1 MAKQINKPVR
11 LDARFTRDFIQDI
24 QMQKRKRD
32 PQCPAPTPSRISLAI
47 ARHPLSGKIKKDIIE
62 ADLQ

>member
-24 QMQKRKRD
+24 QMQKRKRA

-47 ARHPLSGKIKKDIIE
+47 ARHHFLERLRKI
-62 ADLQ
+62 